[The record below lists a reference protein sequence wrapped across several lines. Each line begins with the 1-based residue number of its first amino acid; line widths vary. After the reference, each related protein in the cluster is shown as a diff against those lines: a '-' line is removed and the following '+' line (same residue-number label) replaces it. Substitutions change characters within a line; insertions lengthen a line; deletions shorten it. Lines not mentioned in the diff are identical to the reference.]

1 MTSSIEALQGVVNAY
16 QALPKVL
23 TGGQPNP
30 DHFRA
35 LKEAGVVVILDIR
48 DPMEPRGFDQQALME
63 ELGFE
68 YIVIVVS
75 DFTMTDET
83 LDQIRSVMQQ
93 SEDKEVLVH
102 CQSGNRVG
110 GALIPY
116 LMLDR
121 GFTEDDATTA
131 ALRMGLRGAG
141 LLEWGASYARSRAT
155 PPPDERDPK

>member
-1 MTSSIEALQGVVNAY
+1 MTSSIEALKGVVNAY
-16 QALPKVL
+16 QALPNVL
-23 TGGQPNP
+23 TGGQPNAE
-30 DHFRA
+30 HFRA
-35 LKEAGVVVILDIR
+35 LKEAGLEVILDIR
-48 DPMEPRGFDQQALME
+48 DPMEPRGFDQQGLME

-83 LDQIRSVMQQ
+83 LDRIRQVMKE
-93 SEDKEVLVH
+93 SEGKEILVH

-116 LMLDR
+116 LMLDH
-121 GFTEDDATTA
+121 GFSEDDATTA

-141 LLEWGASYARSRAT
+141 LLEWGAAYARSRT
-155 PPPDERDPK
+155 TS